1 MRYFIS
7 GGSKSGKSMLAQRLA
22 RDMAADGPL
31 YYIATMIPTDQE
43 DYARIRR
50 HLQERDGWGFETVE
64 CGASLTRG
72 LQSCDHAGSFLL
84 DSVTALLTNYM
95 FPPGGDLDATGPERL
110 LQELEDTIARCPN
123 LVIVSDDLF
132 SDARIFDEWT
142 ERYRQGLARC
152 CRRCVELCDT
162 AADVTADL
170 PTVLKG
176 AL

>member
-7 GGSKSGKSMLAQRLA
+7 GGSKSGKSMLAQKLA
-22 RDMAADGPL
+22 RDMAQTGPL

-64 CGASLTRG
+64 CGASLIQG
-72 LQSCDHAGSFLL
+72 LQGCDYSGSFLL

-95 FPPGGDLDATGPERL
+95 FPPNGSLDESGPTRL
-110 LQELEDTIARCPN
+110 LQELEQTISRCPN

-132 SDARIFDEWT
+132 SDARIFDDWT

-152 CRRCVELCDT
+152 CRRCVALCDT
-162 AADVTADL
+162 AADVTADM